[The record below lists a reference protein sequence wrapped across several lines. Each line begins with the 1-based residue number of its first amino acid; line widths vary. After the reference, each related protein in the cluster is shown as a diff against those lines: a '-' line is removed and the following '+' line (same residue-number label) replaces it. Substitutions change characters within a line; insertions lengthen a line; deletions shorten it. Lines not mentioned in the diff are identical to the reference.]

1 MDGSA
6 FRGTAPALVTP
17 LSADN
22 QVDLDLVAE
31 HAERCIAAGVEFLVP
46 CGTTGESATL
56 TGAEQK
62 AVIGRVVEAAA
73 GRVPVLAGAG
83 SNSTAVAVELARGA
97 KEAGADGVL
106 VVTPYY
112 NKPSPAGLELHYRAI
127 AEAGLPIVLYNVPGR
142 TGANVVPSVVF
153 SLAAAIPALVGVKEA
168 AGRMDQMMELVAGRP
183 DGFSVLSGDDDLAL
197 AEMAIGANGLIS
209 VVANEAP
216 GQTARMV
223 RAGRDGQLEEGRKLL
238 YSLLPLINANFAETN
253 PGPVKTA
260 MELLGYFPTHLRA
273 PLAPIRP
280 ETRTRL
286 IAALLHAGLT
296 PVST

>member
-1 MDGSA
+1 MDGTA

-17 LSADN
+17 LTSDD
-22 QVDLDLVAE
+22 QVDFGLLAE
-31 HAERCIAAGVEFLVP
+31 HAERCIAAGVEYLVP

-62 AVIGRVVEAAA
+62 AVIRQVVEVAA

-83 SNSTAVAVELARGA
+83 SNSTATAVELAKGA

-112 NKPSPAGLELHYRAI
+112 NKPSPAGLELHYSRI
-127 AEAGLPIVLYNVPGR
+127 GEVGLPIVLYNVPGR
-142 TGANVVPSVVF
+142 TGANVVPSVVL
-153 SLAAAIPALVGVKEA
+153 SLAAAISALVGVKEA
-168 AGRMDQMMELVAGRP
+168 AGRLDQIMDLVAGRP
-183 DGFSVLSGDDDLAL
+183 EGFAVLSGDDDLGL
-197 AEMAIGANGLIS
+197 AVMAVGGDGLIS

-216 GQTARMV
+216 GQTAAMI
-223 RAGRDGQLEEGRKLL
+223 RAGRDGNLKEGQELL
-238 YSLLPLINANFAETN
+238 YSLLPLIGANFAETN

-260 MELLGYFPTHLRA
+260 MELLGYFPAHLRA
-273 PLAPIRP
+273 PLAPILP

-286 IAALLHAGLT
+286 AAALRHAGLT
-296 PVST
+296 PVSS